1 MRGIAGLLL
10 LFVLGAIAAPE
21 CFAADRAAA
30 VQAEVEQ
37 AFNRLAGLD
46 PSLGLAYG
54 AIEVVPEGA
63 AYNVAVADVAVRL
76 ASNDP
81 GYLELGIISFRLSPV
96 GDDLYRVDR
105 FRAADKVAH
114 RAADGRID
122 GTWEIVNRELSG
134 LWARRQFGFLQR
146 DAAIDTSLA
155 ITGLDSA
162 INAIAAAPPQ
172 EGSNLR
178 WLQLMLLRG
187 LAQREVDASGIIIDR
202 YDISKEPHGAV
213 VVNGRSLGFLSAM
226 IPSNP

>member
-1 MRGIAGLLL
+1 MRWIAGLLL
-10 LFVLGAIAAPE
+10 LFFSGMIAAPE
-21 CFAADRAAA
+21 CFATDRAAA

-96 GDDLYRVDR
+96 GSDLYRVDR
-105 FRAADKVAH
+105 FEAVNPVPH

-134 LWARRQFGFLQR
+134 LWSRRQLGFLQR
-146 DAAIDTSLA
+146 DAAIDASLA
-155 ITGLDSA
+155 ITGLDAA

-172 EGSNLR
+172 EGFNLR

-187 LAQREVDASGIIIDR
+187 MARRDVDASGIIVDR
-202 YDISKEPHGAV
+202 YDISKQPHGAV
-213 VVNGRSLGFLSAM
+213 VVNGRSLAFLSAT
-226 IPSNP
+226 IQSNP